1 MAFTTFRGMK
11 PFPQLMF
18 SLFVIVVSFLAFMVL
33 SLVVAIPLFGIDSIL
48 NVPSVN
54 DLNDPHNILILKYF
68 QVVQSFGLFIIPPI
82 ILGWLFQG
90 NFLKYLYL
98 NKNIQFSSVLI
109 VLVLIVAVTPF
120 INFIG
125 EFNANMQLPEW
136 MGAIERWMKINEENA
151 SKLTEAFLNVETL
164 SGLIF
169 NLFMVAFLAAFGE
182 EFLFRGLIQRIFSRI
197 TKSHHWGIWI
207 SAILFSALHMQFYGF
222 IPRMLLGVMFG
233 YLLIWSG
240 SMWIPVLAHF
250 INNAIGVLGLYYIN
264 QNKLNPKIEE
274 IGSTSESY
282 YLAAISVVLIFVLM
296 YTFKKQN
303 QSNQLQLNSLET

>member
-1 MAFTTFRGMK
+1 
-11 PFPQLMF
+11 
-18 SLFVIVVSFLAFMVL
+18 
-33 SLVVAIPLFGIDSIL
+33 
-48 NVPSVN
+48 
-54 DLNDPHNILILKYF
+54 
-68 QVVQSFGLFIIPPI
+68 
-82 ILGWLFQG
+82 
-90 NFLKYLYL
+90 
-98 NKNIQFSSVLI
+98 
-109 VLVLIVAVTPF
+109 
-120 INFIG
+120 
-125 EFNANMQLPEW
+125 
-136 MGAIERWMKINEENA
+136 
-151 SKLTEAFLNVETL
+151 
-164 SGLIF
+164 
-169 NLFMVAFLAAFGE
+169 
-182 EFLFRGLIQRIFSRI
+182 
-197 TKSHHWGIWI
+197 
-207 SAILFSALHMQFYGF
+207 MQFYGF